1 MGRTIKIQLS
11 DEQRVALENTYRTGT
26 NHALRV
32 RCQMILLKSEG
43 RKSQEIADFLGFCQ
57 PAVNNW
63 LHRYKAGGIAA
74 LATVPGGGRP
84 PILSSASDVA
94 AVRRAVQKHRQRI
107 SVAKAELQE
116 ELSRSFCERTLVR
129 FLKNLMPV
137 TNAFG
142 DDQKVSKT
150 RTFIN

>member
-57 PAVNNW
+57 QAVNNW
-63 LHRYKAGGIAA
+63 LHRYKAGGIEA
-74 LATVPGGGRP
+74 LATTSGGGRP
-84 PILSSASDVA
+84 PILSSASDIA

-107 SVAKAELQE
+107 SVAKAELEE
-116 ELSRSFCERTLVR
+116 ELARSFCERTLSR

-137 TNAFG
+137 TNGFG
-142 DDQKVSKT
+142 DDPKARKT
-150 RTFIN
+150 RTFIS

>member
-1 MGRTIKIQLS
+1 MGRIIKIQLS
-11 DEQRVALENTYRTGT
+11 DEQRAALENTYRTGA

-43 RKSQEIADFLGFCQ
+43 RKSQEIADFLGCCQ
-57 PAVNNW
+57 QAVNNW

-74 LATVPGGGRP
+74 LETIPGGGRP

-107 SVAKAELQE
+107 SVAKAELEE
-116 ELSRSFCERTLVR
+116 ELSRSFCERTLSR

-137 TNAFG
+137 ISASG
-142 DDQKVSKT
+142 GDQKERKT
-150 RTFIN
+150 PTFIS